1 MSNSIKQI
9 YAALQIEEKEIKVLV
24 AEYFNTRFNLI
35 RVESVKTKAIS
46 DFKINN
52 LDELVADIK
61 GLIDNASNKIGA
73 RIEKVI
79 LVLPAYNFKRFPLTS
94 SVNITNGYVKK
105 EDVARAV
112 TNSLRTKVENDV
124 MVINPAVI
132 KYNING
138 ISYRR
143 LPEKEVCDSMLV
155 DIDLL
160 CADKQMTV
168 DYVNAVEKAGVNVLD
183 VCLNNY
189 AIAVE
194 SALLDESVKKNLILL
209 DIHED
214 STYLSLLSKGKLI
227 TSELI
232 YEGLNMMANKVYGAY
247 RFSEDV
253 IMRLLKYDVDYNSQD
268 DSVVYAW
275 SNNDKSESL
284 TKTELSSLVA
294 EPLNNYVNKLMAMCK
309 PIIDSGECE
318 IVVTGEGE
326 KMSALLDKIKEL
338 SGVNVRGYYPD
349 TIGLRDPSLTAIY
362 GSLIAYRTKALL
374 NNLNVCCIDLL
385 EYDKGI
391 DARQLDNEGATI
403 TTKIKNFF
411 KYMNKEETK

>member
-9 YAALQIEEKEIKVLV
+9 YAGLQIEEKEIKVIV

-35 RVESVKTKAIS
+35 RVEKIKTKAIS
-46 DFKINN
+46 DFKITNF
-52 LDELVADIK
+52 DELVTDIK
-61 GLIDNASNKIGA
+61 TLIDNASNKIGA

-79 LVLPAYNFKRFPLTS
+79 LVLPTYNFKRFPLTS
-94 SVNITNGYVKK
+94 SVNTTDGYVHK
-105 EDVARAV
+105 EDVARAI
-112 TNSLRTKVENDV
+112 TNSLRAKVDNDV
-124 MVINPAVI
+124 MVINPIVI

-143 LPEKEVCDSMLV
+143 LPEKEVCESMLV

-168 DYVNAVEKAGVNVLD
+168 DYVTAVEKAGVNVLD

-189 AIAVE
+189 AIAIE
-194 SALLDESVKKNLILL
+194 SSLLDESVKKNLILL

-214 STYLSLLSKGKLI
+214 LTYLTLLSKGKLI

-232 YEGLNMMANKVYGAY
+232 YEGLNMMANKVYNTY
-247 RFSEDV
+247 RFNEDV
-253 IMRLLKYDVDYNSQD
+253 IMRLLKYDVEYESSD
-268 DSVVYAW
+268 DSVIYAW
-275 SNNDKSESL
+275 TSNDKSESL
-284 TKTELSSLVA
+284 SKAQLSEMIA
-294 EPLNNYVNKLMAMCK
+294 EPLDNYVNKLMSMCK
-309 PIIDSGECE
+309 PIIESGECE
-318 IVVTGEGE
+318 IIVTGEGE
-326 KMSALLDKIKEL
+326 KMSALIKRIKEC

-349 TIGLRDPSLTAIY
+349 TIGVRDPNLTAIY
-362 GSLIAYRTKALL
+362 GSLVAYRIKALL
-374 NNLNVCCIDLL
+374 NNLNVSCIDLL